1 MRKIIL
7 LAALAGAMTLP
18 GFAAEKNISRVSPQ
32 AKILLHELQSTEK
45 SSKIL
50 GTGGKIKAMMKFDPE
65 FDFDAAKKLGATFP
79 TKAGN
84 IATANIPLTEFAKF
98 AELPGI
104 IYLETGNPV
113 AAKLDSARV
122 LTHAANVNAGDG
134 TQALNGSGVV
144 VGIIDSGFDYTHPA
158 FRNADGTL
166 RVKRVWE
173 QFREG
178 NPPEG
183 YELGNELDTPEEI
196 LANSHDLED
205 MSHGAH
211 VAGIVAGSEVA
222 GAEQYRGLAPEADMV
237 IVALRP
243 PPHEQWTSGSCADI
257 VDAVN
262 YIYNYAESVGKP
274 AVVNLSW
281 GCSTGSKDGTSLF
294 SQAIDNLTGKGKIF
308 VASAGNEGSDQIHL
322 GKTFSDTDTLL
333 CSYYRMP
340 FDATVLLNGT
350 WLDAWGEAGKD
361 FELQFQIYDALT
373 KMPAYTTEFVSAS
386 SGSDFFDTYISG
398 KDTFN
403 IALTSEI
410 SPNNGKPHVTVLMD
424 ATASARVRLYVK
436 AKDGTVNLW
445 NEYIADYHGSNGP
458 FVTLGDPQATAGDY
472 YNTLSDLSTGTNT
485 ICVAAY
491 TSKTRFT
498 AVTGKTT
505 DYGRTAGEIAAF
517 SSRGTGF
524 NPRAYKPDIAAPGMT
539 LISSVNSYD
548 VNYDA
553 SGSNYYSVVAEPEYE
568 GKTYRYAA
576 MSGTSMSSP
585 FVSGS
590 IAMLLGAFPE
600 MTPQEVLN
608 AIKYNAADEYTGEV
622 PNDRFGYGKIDLL
635 KAITAITAGLRA
647 EDAPSTAALYPNP
660 FAETA
665 TLDLSGIAGATLVVT
680 DQAGRAVYA
689 EKLRSDCSEIALPA
703 GLSAGAYNFLIL
715 RGKQIVASAR
725 GVKNE

>member
-18 GFAAEKNISRVSPQ
+18 GFAAEKQVNRVSPQ
-32 AKILLHELQSTEK
+32 AKKLLHELQSAEK

-84 IATANIPLTEFAKF
+84 ISTTNIPLTELAKF

-113 AAKLDSARV
+113 AAKRDNTRV

-134 TQALNGSGVV
+134 SLALNGSGLV

-158 FRNADGTL
+158 FRNADGAL

-222 GAEQYRGLAPEADMV
+222 GAEQYRGLAAEADMV

-281 GCSTGSKDGTSLF
+281 GCSTGSQDGTSLF

-308 VASAGNEGSDQIHL
+308 VASAGNEGSDQ
-322 GKTFSDTDTLL
+322 
-333 CSYYRMP
+333 
-340 FDATVLLNGT
+340 
-350 WLDAWGEAGKD
+350 
-361 FELQFQIYDALT
+361 
-373 KMPAYTTEFVSAS
+373 
-386 SGSDFFDTYISG
+386 
-398 KDTFN
+398 
-403 IALTSEI
+403 
-410 SPNNGKPHVTVLMD
+410 
-424 ATASARVRLYVK
+424 
-436 AKDGTVNLW
+436 
-445 NEYIADYHGSNGP
+445 
-458 FVTLGDPQATAGDY
+458 
-472 YNTLSDLSTGTNT
+472 
-485 ICVAAY
+485 
-491 TSKTRFT
+491 
-498 AVTGKTT
+498 
-505 DYGRTAGEIAAF
+505 
-517 SSRGTGF
+517 
-524 NPRAYKPDIAAPGMT
+524 
-539 LISSVNSYD
+539 
-548 VNYDA
+548 
-553 SGSNYYSVVAEPEYE
+553 
-568 GKTYRYAA
+568 
-576 MSGTSMSSP
+576 
-585 FVSGS
+585 
-590 IAMLLGAFPE
+590 
-600 MTPQEVLN
+600 
-608 AIKYNAADEYTGEV
+608 
-622 PNDRFGYGKIDLL
+622 
-635 KAITAITAGLRA
+635 
-647 EDAPSTAALYPNP
+647 
-660 FAETA
+660 
-665 TLDLSGIAGATLVVT
+665 
-680 DQAGRAVYA
+680 
-689 EKLRSDCSEIALPA
+689 
-703 GLSAGAYNFLIL
+703 
-715 RGKQIVASAR
+715 
-725 GVKNE
+725 